1 MEIINFNCWE
11 RVPGIQI
18 HAWTK
23 IAGTKSYAWDEK
35 DNTDFTKMQSAVL
48 YPIHVFHELTNY
60 QHIKLRYQM
69 KLTK

>member
-11 RVPGIQI
+11 REPGIQI

-60 QHIKLRYQM
+60 HNISNYDIK
-69 KLTK
+69 

>member
-11 RVPGIQI
+11 REPGIQI

-35 DNTDFTKMQSAVL
+35 DNTDFTKMQSAVP
-48 YPIHVFHELTNY
+48 YSVYVFHE
-60 QHIKLRYQM
+60 
-69 KLTK
+69 